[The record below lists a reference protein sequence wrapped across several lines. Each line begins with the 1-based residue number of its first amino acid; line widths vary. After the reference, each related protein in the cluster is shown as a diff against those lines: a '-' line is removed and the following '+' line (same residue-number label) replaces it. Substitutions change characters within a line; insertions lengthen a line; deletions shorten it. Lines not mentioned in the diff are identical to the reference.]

1 MFGIHCFRFLTQALL
16 KSTVKKTGRREGIEP
31 IKRVF
36 PYVFSNTLF
45 IGKEKERK
53 KWLDILERGEITNIV
68 NK

>member
-36 PYVFSNTLF
+36 PYVLSNTLF

-53 KWLDILERGEITNIV
+53 KMVGYFRKRRN
-68 NK
+68 NKYCE